1 VTLSQPVAPIELKET
16 TGMTTL
22 LDNITYLALDA
33 STVISDA
40 AIVVDGAT
48 IAYAGPAEGLP
59 TDDLSA
65 SRRIDCSGLLIT
77 PGLVNSHNHI
87 YEILYR
93 GLGKS
98 CTTEDWLRNLV
109 YPANR
114 SLDPEDFYHGAVLA
128 VAEAFSSGTTAL
140 VEQLTNFARHHADS
154 EFRALLDCG
163 IRARVARAASTS
175 SVIDPSE
182 EGAPDHEL
190 AAVEAFLNRWP
201 REGLVQPRVGPSGLF
216 SCDRDTL
223 VGLKRLANE
232 AGVMFHI
239 HLSESLRQQQLAES
253 NGYEGQI
260 SWAADIGILDPGT
273 VVTHAIFATERELAI
288 LADSGASV
296 VHCPASNMVTAS
308 GIADIPRML
317 ELGIPVALGTD
328 GPASN
333 DTQDMVAEMKAAV
346 LLHRGATM
354 DIDALDAA
362 TAFTMATRNGGAMF
376 EPGVGEI
383 IAGGPADLAGFAF
396 TDNPS
401 IEPVYDPISSLVFTG
416 SGRDTRLTMVAGEVV
431 YDDGRFPTL
440 DLTASLQHVRNVVVP
455 KVTAAIGPA
464 AWNLP
469 ATSGTPTRIRP

>member
-1 VTLSQPVAPIELKET
+1 
-16 TGMTTL
+16 MTTVL
-22 LDNITYLALDA
+22 ENIPYLALNA
-33 STVISDA
+33 TTVIRDA

-48 IAYAGPAEGLP
+48 ITYAGPADRRPDAAGP
-59 TDDLSA
+59 VG
-65 SRRIDCSGLLIT
+65 RRIDCSGLLVT
-77 PGLVNSHNHI
+77 PGLVNSHNHV

-98 CTTEDWLRNLV
+98 CSTEDWLRNLV

-114 SLDPEDFYHGAVLA
+114 TLDAEDFYHGAVLA
-128 VAEAFSSGTTAL
+128 VAEAFSSGTTSL

-154 EFRALLDCG
+154 EFRALTDCG

-182 EGAPDHEL
+182 EGAPDDEV
-190 AAVEAFLNRWP
+190 AALESFLQRWP

-223 VGLKRLANE
+223 VRLKRLANE

-239 HLSESLRQQQLAES
+239 HLSESPRQQQLAES

-260 SWAADIGILDPGT
+260 SWAADIGILDPST
-273 VVTHAIFATERELAI
+273 VVTHAIFATERELSI
-288 LADSGASV
+288 LVDSGASV

-308 GIADIPRML
+308 GVANIPRML

-354 DIDALDAA
+354 NIDALDAA
-362 TAFTMATRNGGAMF
+362 TAFTMATRAGGVMF
-376 EPGVGEI
+376 ESGVGEI
-383 IAGGPADLAGFAF
+383 VPGGPADLAGFAF
-396 TDNPS
+396 TDNPA
-401 IEPVYDPISSLVFTG
+401 IEPIYDPISSLVFTG
-416 SGRDTRLTMVAGEVV
+416 SGRDARLTMVAGVVV
-431 YDDGRFPTL
+431 YEHGHFPTL
-440 DLTASLQHVRNVVVP
+440 DLTASLQHVRDVVAP

-464 AWNLP
+464 AWNGP
-469 ATSGTPTRIRP
+469 RPR